1 MPGIGGRRRGED
13 KIRILPA
20 PLDMVELAVDFQA
33 QCPGPPFTVID
44 IQQCLDRRA
53 VIKAVAFKVNP
64 LKHGPAEF
72 APARLERGRDA
83 PAPGRGR
90 GERQRQAMAIGKR
103 RLGHLSRL
111 IFRPEAELNQ
121 PAGWPGLA
129 PLIVA
134 PVEREDAD
142 GQIALCQQ
150 CIDRLLFKRAD
161 HKINAVPRGLPVALD
176 DVQGIAVIDLNLRLL
191 AGVQVP
197 GGQEAVTNRL
207 RGPPARPGKRQ

>member
-1 MPGIGGRRRGED
+1 
-13 KIRILPA
+13 
-20 PLDMVELAVDFQA
+20 MVELAIDPQA

-44 IQQCLDRRA
+44 IQQRLDRRA
-53 VIKAVAFKVNP
+53 VIKTVAFEVN
-64 LKHGPAEF
+64 LFEHGPAEF

-83 PAPGRGR
+83 PAPGRSR
-90 GERQRQAMAIGKR
+90 GERQRQGMAIGKR

-121 PAGWPGLA
+121 PPGAPGLA
-129 PLIVA
+129 PIIVT

-142 GQIALCQQ
+142 RQIALCQQ
-150 CIDRLLFKRAD
+150 CIDRLFFKRAN
-161 HKINAVPRGLPVALD
+161 HKIHAVPRGLPVALD

-207 RGPPARPGKRQ
+207 RGPPVRSGKRQ